1 MGGADDACVLYTV
14 QLFPKT
20 DDAVNPHRYLIAFNP
35 DIEDV
40 ADFGYTLA
48 WKYHVACAPVTE
60 MTYSIFSYVFHTA
73 YPAFARARLKIRWET
88 AEGLQ
93 T

>member
-1 MGGADDACVLYTV
+1 MGASLSLCPIRGADDACVLDTE

-48 WKYHVACAPVTE
+48 WKYHIASARVAE
-60 MTYSIFSYVFHTA
+60 MTYSIFSDIFHAA
-73 YPAFARARLKIRWET
+73 YPTFA
-88 AEGLQ
+88 
-93 T
+93 